1 MAGMEKLVLASSS
14 PRRKELLTLLGIPF
28 IPLHPEIDE
37 SVCDHLLPDE
47 RVLALA
53 RLKAE
58 AGRALSW
65 QRDRETRLILAADT
79 LVALRSG
86 ESWQVIGK
94 PTSRD
99 DARTMLVAI
108 QGRLQHVFTGLC
120 LLDAKSGQSRTA
132 LSDSTVT
139 IAPMTAR
146 EIEAYLDQNEW
157 EGAAGAYRVQGWGAA
172 FIQGMSGSP
181 SGVMGLPIHELY
193 GILSDADFDF
203 SARD

>member
-28 IPLHPEIDE
+28 IPVHPEIDE
-37 SVCDHLLPDE
+37 SVCDHLPPDE

-58 AGRALSW
+58 AGRTLSR
-65 QRDRETRLILAADT
+65 QRELMPRLILAADT
-79 LVALRSG
+79 LVALRRRK
-86 ESWQVIGK
+86 SWQVIGK
-94 PTSRD
+94 PASRD

-108 QGRLQHVFTGLC
+108 QGRVQHVFTGLC
-120 LLDAKSGQSRTA
+120 LLDAKSGQERSA
-132 LSDSTVT
+132 LSDSTVN

-146 EIEAYLDQNEW
+146 EIEAYLDLNEW

-172 FIQGMSGSP
+172 FIKSMSGSP

-193 GILSDADFDF
+193 GILSDVDFDF